1 MERKRAV
8 VYLQLPAVDAIM
20 FVSGE
25 SIQYFSRHR
34 GHMVRSRPQVV
45 SASGT
50 HAHERHD
57 EEVQQAPEDKSA
69 EVARQGRAKDTAR
82 REIKTGHKCQK

>member
-8 VYLQLPAVDAIM
+8 VHLQLPAVDTIM

-50 HAHERHD
+50 HAHERRD
-57 EEVQQAPEDKSA
+57 EEVQQALKDK
-69 EVARQGRAKDTAR
+69 EVKEER
-82 REIKTGHKCQK
+82 RIQREER

>member
-8 VYLQLPAVDAIM
+8 VYLQLPVVDAIM

-25 SIQYFSRHR
+25 PIQYFSRHQ
-34 GHMVRSRPQVV
+34 GHMVRSRPQAV

-50 HAHERHD
+50 HAYERRD
-57 EEVQQAPEDKSA
+57 EEVQRAPKDKPA
-69 EVARQGRAKDTAR
+69 EEVK
-82 REIKTGHKCQK
+82 EE